1 VRRRRRRSTAAGVSD
16 LLWLRVVDSVY
27 LWMDVVVLVVIGVEG
42 RLIGVSI
49 LLHFEDEQ

>member
-1 VRRRRRRSTAAGVSD
+1 MC
-16 LLWLRVVDSVY
+16 LWI
-27 LWMDVVVLVVIGVEG
+27 DVVVFAVIGVEG